1 MLKNWYTW
9 PWRGR
14 YRFLDIRETSVSM
27 LAQPNS
33 MSHQIY
39 DHLLVVTH
47 VVTIKFECSFY
58 LRVVYLCEVWLM
70 VGVQLMDMLLKPL
83 LEIGNIILDI
93 MVAKHRPT
101 ICLILIGIGVLGLVD
116 IVSEVDIRWSI
127 IRFFFL
133 VLVDNLDSDDC
144 FHDTLGLLRS

>member
-1 MLKNWYTW
+1 
-9 PWRGR
+9 
-14 YRFLDIRETSVSM
+14 
-27 LAQPNS
+27 
-33 MSHQIY
+33 
-39 DHLLVVTH
+39 
-47 VVTIKFECSFY
+47 
-58 LRVVYLCEVWLM
+58 M

-101 ICLILIGIGVLGLVD
+101 ICLILIGIGVLVLVD

-133 VLVDNLDSDDC
+133 VLLDNLDADDC
-144 FHDTLGLLRS
+144 FHDTLGLLRSYQKIDDMNQYILSVSLPCG

>member
-1 MLKNWYTW
+1 
-9 PWRGR
+9 
-14 YRFLDIRETSVSM
+14 
-27 LAQPNS
+27 
-33 MSHQIY
+33 
-39 DHLLVVTH
+39 
-47 VVTIKFECSFY
+47 
-58 LRVVYLCEVWLM
+58 M